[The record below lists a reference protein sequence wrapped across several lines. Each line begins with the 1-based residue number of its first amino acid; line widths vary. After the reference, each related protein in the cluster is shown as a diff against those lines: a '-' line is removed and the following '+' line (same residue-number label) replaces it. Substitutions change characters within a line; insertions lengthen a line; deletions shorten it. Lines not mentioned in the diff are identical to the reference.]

1 MVKLVHVNIKA
12 VVAAVDQNV
21 KRAAA
26 RIRSNMCAPVVAR
39 SNERSLARAL
49 AAKQKDLA
57 VCIADSKANEVY
69 FFYFALAAV
78 SCLLL
83 ILVVS
88 WAKNRRGRRDF
99 EHRLGQLDLVIRELR
114 DKATR
119 QASTHPISHTNTN
132 GTSTTQASTRLPSH
146 INGITHPLQDYAAEI
161 DDCLQQ

>member
-12 VVAAVDQNV
+12 AVAAVDQNA

-26 RIRSNMCAPVVAR
+26 RIRSNLCAPVVAR

-69 FFYFALAAV
+69 FFYFALVAV

-88 WAKNRRGRRDF
+88 WTKNRRGRRDF
-99 EHRLGQLDLVIRELR
+99 EHRLGQLDLVIKELR
-114 DKATR
+114 DKTTR
-119 QASTHPISHTNTN
+119 QAGTHPISHTCTN
-132 GTSTTQASTRLPSH
+132 GTTQASTHLPSH

-161 DDCLQQ
+161 DDCIQQ